1 VTKVGS
7 EYQPTGT
14 LQAPR
19 GNYTL
24 KIGPVSRDFTI
35 THGEVRY
42 IGTLD
47 AQLDI
52 EARHTVRAVRGD
64 EIPVIAII
72 EGTLYAPKLRLE
84 STMRPP
90 ISETDL
96 LSYLITGYPVNEAG
110 GVASNAVEIFSS
122 TLSSELERALIQD
135 LGVPVDL
142 IEIRPGVA
150 SGSGVSTATQLA
162 AGWQLG
168 RKTFVT
174 FNVGF
179 CPDLSQLSTRNL
191 GAGLEFRFSREWRLQ
206 SAFEPT
212 IERCGTTVI
221 PIDSRYRYQIG
232 VDLLW
237 EREY

>member
-1 VTKVGS
+1 
-7 EYQPTGT
+7 
-14 LQAPR
+14 
-19 GNYTL
+19 
-24 KIGPVSRDFTI
+24 
-35 THGEVRY
+35 
-42 IGTLD
+42 
-47 AQLDI
+47 
-52 EARHTVRAVRGD
+52 
-64 EIPVIAII
+64 
-72 EGTLYAPKLRLE
+72 
-84 STMRPP
+84 MRPP
-90 ISETDL
+90 ISETDMV
-96 LSYLITGYPVNEAG
+96 SYLMTGYPANEASAFG
-110 GVASNAVEIFSS
+110 PSNAVEIFSS

-150 SGSGVSTATQLA
+150 SGSGVATATQLA